1 MWNAT
6 RLVVSTFGV
15 VVGVAGVE
23 HGIGE
28 MVQGSAP
35 PPGLFIESWPKSAF
49 FDVVGGEPA
58 VTIVPNL
65 LAAGVLTVLVSI
77 AFMVWAVFFI
87 RRPHG
92 GPVLIAISLAMLLA
106 GGGVAPPILGVLL
119 GFTATRID
127 APLAWWRAHLAPGA
141 IRFLARLFPWVF
153 GLSLLCWLLLFP
165 GLEILSVRFAGDWS
179 NLMLYVVLGA
189 LGTLGVS
196 IVAAFAHDI
205 EARPLAAGEAGPRMV
220 GAGA

>member
-1 MWNAT
+1 MWSAT

-49 FDVVGGEPA
+49 FAVVGGEPA
-58 VTIVPNL
+58 MTIVPNL
-65 LAAGVLTVLVSI
+65 LAAGVLTVLASI
-77 AFMVWAVFFI
+77 AFIVWAVFFI
-87 RRPHG
+87 RRPYG
-92 GPVLIAISLAMLLA
+92 GPVLMALSLAMLLA
-106 GGGVAPPILGVLL
+106 GGGLAPPILGVLL
-119 GFTATRID
+119 GFAATRID
-127 APLAWWRAHLAPGA
+127 APLDWWRAHLAPGA
-141 IRFLARLFPWVF
+141 IRFLASCFPWVF

-165 GLEILSVRFAGDWS
+165 GLEILSVRFPGDWS
-179 NLMLYVVLGA
+179 IVMPVVVLSA
-189 LGTLGVS
+189 LGMLGVS

-205 EARPLAAGEAGPRMV
+205 EARPLAAEGAGPRTV